1 MNQTLILLFL
11 LLCLGVLF
19 CLVLYQQFADRTGTR
34 ARLREISEKLERII
48 DTDSD
53 ERIMVFTE
61 NRELMELA
69 AQMNCLLENHQK
81 MKADS
86 RRAQAASKK
95 MLANISHDLKTP
107 MTVILGYLEIMQLD
121 GAVTDEML
129 KKIQQKAQ
137 NVMELMNHFF
147 TLAKLE
153 SGDLELEL
161 SQVDAAEICREGILD
176 FYEILIGSGFQV
188 EIDLPETA
196 VYVWGDR
203 EAIQRILSNL
213 ISNAVRYGKDGKYL
227 KVALRS
233 DGKYVY
239 LDVADKGKGIE
250 KSFAD
255 SVFDRLFTMEDSRS
269 RDIQGNGLGLT
280 IAKNLAVQQGGDLT
294 LESTPW
300 VKTVFTVRLQ
310 AIKQIKG

>member
-19 CLVLYQQFADRTGTR
+19 CLVLYQQFTYRTGTR

-69 AQMNCLLENHQK
+69 AQMNRLLENHQK

-250 KSFAD
+250 KYFAD

-280 IAKNLAVQQGGDLT
+280 IAKNLAVQQGVDLT

-310 AIKQIKG
+310 EIKQIKG

>member
-1 MNQTLILLFL
+1 
-11 LLCLGVLF
+11 
-19 CLVLYQQFADRTGTR
+19 
-34 ARLREISEKLERII
+34 
-48 DTDSD
+48 
-53 ERIMVFTE
+53 MVFTE

-310 AIKQIKG
+310 EIKQIKG

>member
-1 MNQTLILLFL
+1 MNQTIIIFFL
-11 LLCLGVLF
+11 SLCLAFLF
-19 CLVLYQQFADRTGTR
+19 CLLLYQHFTYRTGIR
-34 ARLREISEKLERII
+34 ARLREIREKLEKIV
-48 DTDSD
+48 DTGSD

-61 NRELMELA
+61 NQELMELA
-69 AQMNCLLENHQK
+69 AQMNRLLENHQK
-81 MKADS
+81 IKADS
-86 RRAQAASKK
+86 CRAQAASKK
-95 MLANISHDLKTP
+95 MLSNISHDLKTP
-107 MTVILGYLEIMQLD
+107 MTVILGYLEIMRLE
-121 GAVTDEML
+121 GAATDEML
-129 KKIQQKAQ
+129 KKTQMKAQ
-137 NVMELMNHFF
+137 NVLELMNHFF

-153 SGDLELEL
+153 SGDLELKL
-161 SQVDAAEICREGILD
+161 GQVDAAELSRESILD
-176 FYEILIGSGFQV
+176 FYEILTGSGFQV

-213 ISNAVRYGKDGKYL
+213 ISNVIRYGKDGKYL
-227 KVALRS
+227 GISLRT

-239 LDVADKGKGIE
+239 LDVMDKGKGIE

-255 SVFDRLFTMEDSRS
+255 RVFDRLFTMEDSRS

-294 LESTPW
+294 LQSTPW

-310 AIKQIKG
+310 KVKC

>member
-137 NVMELMNHFF
+137 NVMGLMNHFF
-147 TLAKLE
+147 SLAKLE

-161 SQVDAAEICREGILD
+161 RQEDAAEICREGILD

-188 EIDLPETA
+188 
-196 VYVWGDR
+196 
-203 EAIQRILSNL
+203 
-213 ISNAVRYGKDGKYL
+213 
-227 KVALRS
+227 
-233 DGKYVY
+233 
-239 LDVADKGKGIE
+239 
-250 KSFAD
+250 
-255 SVFDRLFTMEDSRS
+255 
-269 RDIQGNGLGLT
+269 
-280 IAKNLAVQQGGDLT
+280 
-294 LESTPW
+294 
-300 VKTVFTVRLQ
+300 
-310 AIKQIKG
+310 

>member
-310 AIKQIKG
+310 EIKQIKG